1 MVQSRH
7 NIVGNVLFCIFYL
20 FVRRYILLPSYAM
33 LGACMSPNFIA
44 RVSHVN
50 ASATSLALVCVDPED
65 PDETRREC
73 LLRRLNRGIK
83 LAEDIGLALG
93 MMSIIQIKY
102 ILYKTFLYWSCDYT
116 VYINTHK
123 FKDK

>member
-1 MVQSRH
+1 M
-7 NIVGNVLFCIFYL
+7 
-20 FVRRYILLPSYAM
+20 LPGYAI
-33 LGACMSPNFIA
+33 LGACVSPSFIA

-50 ASATSLALVCVDPED
+50 ASATSLALVSIDPED

-93 MMSIIQIKY
+93 MN
-102 ILYKTFLYWSCDYT
+102 ILILICFVSFWQKR
-116 VYINTHK
+116 VP
-123 FKDK
+123 